1 MAPSHCHPWRQWSD
15 TSWVRLTRLWPHSFL
30 LCLCWF
36 CWNWYSDYLQ
46 VVIWSFRNLV
56 DICQV
61 SGVKCSTHRPQHTA
75 SPLFISRALNGIY
88 THARFIFLSFLEHSM
103 QWNRR
108 GRLLHAQGL
117 QQVQKR
123 LQVLAKFRDSLQ
135 SQGAGN
141 LIDVFVWNPRSQFL
155 YLYLLHW
162 LTKGYLWYKMTSV
175 SEAFQRLFAVKDDCC
190 QCMWLL
196 F

>member
-1 MAPSHCHPWRQWSD
+1 MSEAHKAMTTLFLVMFVLVLLELIQWLPSSC
-15 TSWVRLTRLWPHSFL
+15 
-30 LCLCWF
+30 
-36 CWNWYSDYLQ
+36 YLEFPLQ
-46 VVIWSFRNLV
+46 S
-56 DICQV
+56 CGYM
-61 SGVKCSTHRPQHTA
+61 SGAKCSTHKPQHTA

-88 THARFIFLSFLEHSM
+88 THARFIFLSFLERSM

-175 SEAFQRLFAVKDDCC
+175 SETFQRLFAVKDDCC